1 MNGKDQY
8 MNGKRPPQFYDF
20 RETLKKRDK
29 LLNKKRD
36 KLKTKREIRRQRY
49 EFNCISWSKSY

>member
-1 MNGKDQY
+1 MVKTT
-8 MNGKRPPQFYDF
+8 QFHDF

-49 EFNCISWSKSY
+49 EFNCISWGKSY